1 MYEFQNILAMYILYP
16 MQPVIDIFV
25 LCYTDIY
32 GLHKRNSVFGKIIL
46 AAYKQFKMWLS
57 YVNYKFSDL
66 LYVSH
71 YFIFEA
77 YHLGQNHYEILF
89 FIYKT

>member
-1 MYEFQNILAMYILYP
+1 
-16 MQPVIDIFV
+16 
-25 LCYTDIY
+25 
-32 GLHKRNSVFGKIIL
+32 
-46 AAYKQFKMWLS
+46 
-57 YVNYKFSDL
+57 